1 MNILEMKQ
9 LAAELLKLSDGE
21 VEQYSG
27 VIKELDALYVSVPI
41 KGGASL
47 IVGRD
52 GKVLYASSAISYVK
66 HIEAY
71 KSGKRTPLESF
82 KR

>member
-9 LAAELLKLSDGE
+9 LAAELLQLSISE

-27 VIKELDALYVSVPI
+27 IIKELEALYVSVPV

-47 IVGRD
+47 IVGND
-52 GKVLYASSAISYVK
+52 GRVLYASSAVSYAK

-71 KSGKRTPLESF
+71 KSGKRTPFESF